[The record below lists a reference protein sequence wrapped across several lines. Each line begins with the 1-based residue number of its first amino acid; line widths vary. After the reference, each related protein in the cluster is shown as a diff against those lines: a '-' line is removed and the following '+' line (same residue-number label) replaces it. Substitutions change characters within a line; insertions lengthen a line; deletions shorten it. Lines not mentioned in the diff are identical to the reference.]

1 MNDEH
6 LVPHPPKKA
15 LSRVSCHNPVMAV
28 RLKDIAEDLGVS
40 VVTVSKVLRDH
51 SDISTATKQRVW
63 KRMRELNYRPNLTA
77 RALVTGR
84 SYAIGLIV
92 PDLTNSFFAEVAKGI
107 SRAIR
112 EKRYCLVIASSEED
126 ATLERQE
133 IEQLL
138 ARRVDAL
145 ILASTQKSASGL
157 KELDEH
163 LVPYVLIDRSF
174 PGKTANFVG
183 MDDVEIGRLA
193 TRHLIECGYRRIA
206 HIAGP
211 NRSTAS
217 GRRQGYEMEL
227 AGQGIKVPPGYVTT
241 GKTGDDSGDLSGFAA
256 MRELLG
262 RNPRPDAVFCFNDP
276 ICLGALRA
284 ILEAGLSVPGDIG
297 LIGCGNIKYS
307 ELLRVPLSTIDQN
320 AAALG
325 EEAARLALGLIEST
339 GSKNGDR
346 DSETVLVKPRLVA
359 RQSTTG

>member
-1 MNDEH
+1 
-6 LVPHPPKKA
+6 
-15 LSRVSCHNPVMAV
+15 MAV
-28 RLKDIAEDLGVS
+28 RLKDIAQQLGVS

-51 SDISTATKQRVW
+51 RDISPATKQRVW

-112 EKRYCLVIASSEED
+112 EKGFCLVISSSEED
-126 ATLERQE
+126 AALERQE

-145 ILASTQKSASGL
+145 ILASTQKSSAGL
-157 KELDEH
+157 HELDQH
-163 LVPYVLIDRSF
+163 RLPYVLIDRNF
-174 PGKTANFVG
+174 PGMIRNFVG
-183 MDDVEIGRLA
+183 TDDVEIGRLA
-193 TRHLIECGYRRIA
+193 TRHLIERGYRRIA

-217 GRRQGYEMEL
+217 GRRKGYRLEL
-227 AGQGIKVPPGYVTT
+227 AGHGIKVPTDYIAT
-241 GKTGDDSGDLSGFAA
+241 GKTGDDSGDESGYRA
-256 MRELLG
+256 MRALLT

-276 ICLGALRA
+276 ICLGAMRA
-284 ILEAGLSVPGDIG
+284 ILEAGLHVPGQIG

-307 ELLRVPLSTIDQN
+307 ELLRVPLSTIDQD
-320 AAALG
+320 AASLG
-325 EEAARLALGLIEST
+325 EQAARLALGLIESSQS
-339 GSKNGDR
+339 G
-346 DSETVLVKPRLVA
+346 EPYPATVLVKPRLIA
-359 RQSTTG
+359 RQSTTR